1 MSLVGQTAWGAL
13 PRRQRRL
20 QRSTL
25 RAQRNIA
32 VLILTAALSIAGLV
46 AYVSLAPLY

>member
-25 RAQRNIA
+25 RSQRNFA
-32 VLILTAALSIAGLV
+32 VLILTTVCSIGGLI